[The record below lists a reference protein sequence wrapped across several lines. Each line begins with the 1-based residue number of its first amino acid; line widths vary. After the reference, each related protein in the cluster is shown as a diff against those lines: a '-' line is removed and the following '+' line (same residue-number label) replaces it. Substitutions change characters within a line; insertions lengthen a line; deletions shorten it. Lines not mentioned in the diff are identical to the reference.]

1 MADKCS
7 KCGADLSKDA
17 AFCPLC
23 GASKEAEPV
32 QPQPVVQP
40 RPVALPPKPVK
51 TGPSGLQGLADIIF
65 SKLVIMLAVS
75 IGVLLAWIGAI
86 LVAFTSYTNVG
97 SFLGTTGFTGMGLIL
112 VGGGFLNNKLDR
124 YVRLGMIVIGGY
136 IVVTAILATT
146 GGAGSVGSIF
156 QGIPGFS

>member
-40 RPVALPPKPVK
+40 RPVAPPPKPVK
-51 TGPSGLQGLADIIF
+51 TGPGGMDGFIDFVFSLKMMVLGLFIAV
-65 SKLVIMLAVS
+65 LV
-75 IGVLLAWIGAI
+75 AWITRLVGLFVFGTAGTAMTIINFTFMAGA
-86 LVAFTSYTNVG
+86 G
-97 SFLGTTGFTGMGLIL
+97 GLLL
-112 VGGGFLNNKLDR
+112 VGGLLNNKLNV
-124 YVRLGMIVIGGY
+124 YVRAALMV
-136 IVVTAILATT
+136 T
-146 GGAGSVGSIF
+146 GGVLLSIHL
-156 QGIPGFS
+156 